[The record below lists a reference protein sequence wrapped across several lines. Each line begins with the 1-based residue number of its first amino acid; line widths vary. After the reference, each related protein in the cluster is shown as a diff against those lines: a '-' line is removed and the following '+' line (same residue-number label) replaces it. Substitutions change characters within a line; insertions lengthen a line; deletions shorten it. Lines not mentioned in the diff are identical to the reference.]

1 VGQLGRRQAVLFS
14 LIAHLMIVSALS
26 NRTRPDV
33 IPPKPQASPTPPPRL
48 VYFPP
53 AARVQPAPPPTTLVA
68 RTPLDRLQPTPP
80 APSVRPSP
88 PAMRELYLPRPEESV
103 PPPPTTVPTRMK
115 DKISIGTATGTERQF
130 TAPREGTPGPPKEGR
145 PGGPATPAPP
155 EAAGTADQSSTD
167 AAQGVRR
174 QKVDRRASDAPLASE
189 ERSIAGSLRRLETR
203 RLGDL
208 TPSGE
213 GGAIRQMGPLL
224 FDDQGADFTAWINHW
239 RTEVYRNWIV
249 PQAVLFG
256 FRSGHVDFEFT
267 VERDGT
273 MSSVRMLK
281 SSGVNALDRA
291 AENALRGSRYLP
303 LPGDFRPARLTIQ
316 VSFLYNETPPQGS

>member
-1 VGQLGRRQAVLFS
+1 
-14 LIAHLMIVSALS
+14 MIVSVLS
-26 NRTRPDV
+26 NQTRSEV
-33 IPPKPQASPTPPPRL
+33 ALPKPQASPTPPPRL

-53 AARVQPAPPPTTLVA
+53 VARPQPPPPATLVP

-80 APSVRPSP
+80 PPVRPSP
-88 PAMRELYLPRPEESV
+88 PAMQRDLYLPRPEESV

-115 DKISIGTATGTERQF
+115 DKISIGTATGTEREF
-130 TAPREGTPGPPKEGR
+130 VAPKEGTPGPPKEGR
-145 PGGPATPAPP
+145 PGGPAQPAPP
-155 EAAGTADQSSTD
+155 EAAGSAEQSASD
-167 AAQGVRR
+167 AVQGVRR
-174 QKVDRRASDAPLASE
+174 QKAERGASAKPLVSE

-208 TPSGE
+208 TPTGE
-213 GGAIRQMGPLL
+213 GGAVRQMGPLV
-224 FDDQGADFTAWINHW
+224 FDDQGADFTAWVNHW

-249 PQAVLFG
+249 PQAVLYG

-273 MSSVRMLK
+273 MSALRMLK
-281 SSGVNALDRA
+281 SSGVGALDRA

-303 LPGDFRPARLTIQ
+303 LPGDYRPPRVTLQ
-316 VSFLYNETPPQGS
+316 VTFLYNETPPQGS